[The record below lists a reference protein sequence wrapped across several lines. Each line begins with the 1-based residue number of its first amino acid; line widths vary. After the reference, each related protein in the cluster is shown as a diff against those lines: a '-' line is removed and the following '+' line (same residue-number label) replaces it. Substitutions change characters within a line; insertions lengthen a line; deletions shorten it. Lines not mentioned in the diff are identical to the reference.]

1 MVSDVGPF
9 PRASGNALVGT
20 SPKLHDRNARDAG
33 NNTRLCLVT
42 SAPWG
47 IDVAAC
53 VTSIFC
59 WNAIVPPWLE
69 ILLDFVGFAGFI
81 GLASWQKAPR
91 EDDEG
96 ARR

>member
-1 MVSDVGPF
+1 MVSDGGPL
-9 PRASGNALVGT
+9 PRASGSAPLGT

-42 SAPWG
+42 SAAWG
-47 IDVAAC
+47 IDVAGC
-53 VTSIFC
+53 VTSVFC

-81 GLASWQKAPR
+81 GLAIWHKAPR
-91 EDDEG
+91 KDDKG